1 MPIIEARR
9 RFLATLSTAGD
20 GEPCCGAQSHT
31 AESLLET
38 TLSMTPTRRR
48 FLAALSLAGMASILR
63 TPESLA
69 GEEPLETTSVR
80 FMKTPSLCHAP
91 QFVAEE
97 LLRAEGFT
105 EIRYIEG
112 ASSAEINEAVASGK
126 IDFCTHFAPQWASV
140 IDSGGA
146 VTVLSGVHVG
156 CFELFG
162 KEDIRSIAD
171 LKGRSVGVAALG
183 SSDHLFLSVM
193 AAHIGL
199 DPARDIHWVTSQS
212 PTPAELFADG
222 KIDAC
227 LGLPPVPQ
235 DLRARHI
242 GHIVVN
248 SSLDRPWSQYFC
260 CMLAGHR
267 DYVHKYP
274 VATKRVLRAVL
285 KGADLCASEPERAAR
300 QLVDGGFTAR
310 YDYALQ
316 TMRDVPYDKW
326 REYDPEDTL
335 RYYALRLHELGFVKS
350 TPQKI
355 IADGTDWR
363 FLAELK
369 RELKA

>member
-1 MPIIEARR
+1 
-9 RFLATLSTAGD
+9 
-20 GEPCCGAQSHT
+20 
-31 AESLLET
+31 
-38 TLSMTPTRRR
+38 MTMQTRRC
-48 FLAALSLAGMASILR
+48 FMTALSLAGAASLLR
-63 TPESLA
+63 APEALA
-69 GEEPLETTSVR
+69 AEGPLETTSVR
-80 FMKTPSLCHAP
+80 LMQTPSLCHAP

-105 EIRYIEG
+105 EIHYIKA
-112 ASSAEINEAVASGK
+112 ASTAEINEAVASGK
-126 IDFCTHFAPQWASV
+126 IDFNMHFAPQWASI
-140 IDSGGA
+140 IDSGA
-146 VTVLSGVHVG
+146 PVTVLSGVHVG

-162 KEDIRSIAD
+162 NEDIRSIAD
-171 LKGRSVGVAALG
+171 LKGRAVGIAALG
-183 SSDHLFLSVM
+183 SSDHLFVSVM

-199 DPARDIHWVTSQS
+199 DPARDIRWVTSQS

-242 GHIVVN
+242 GHVVVN

-267 DYVHKYP
+267 DYVQKYP

-285 KGADLCASEPERAAR
+285 KGADLCASQPERTAR
-300 QLVDGGFTAR
+300 QLVDGGFAAR

-316 TMRDVPYDKW
+316 TLRDVPYDKW
-326 REYDPEDTL
+326 REYDPEDTV
-335 RYYALRLHELGFVKS
+335 RYYALRLHDLGFVKS

-363 FLAELK
+363 FLHELK

>member
-1 MPIIEARR
+1 MPI
-9 RFLATLSTAGD
+9 L
-20 GEPCCGAQSHT
+20 H
-31 AESLLET
+31 
-38 TLSMTPTRRR
+38 TRRG
-48 FLAALSLAGMASILR
+48 FLTGLSLAAA
-63 TPESLA
+63 A
-69 GEEPLETTSVR
+69 GLFRAPAIAAEDRLETTSVR
-80 FMKTPSLCHAP
+80 LMRTPSLCHAP
-91 QFVAEE
+91 QFVIEE

-105 EIRYIEG
+105 DIRYIEG
-112 ASSAEINEAVASGK
+112 ATSAEINPAVASGTV
-126 IDFCTHFAPQWASV
+126 DFNTHFAPQWVSV
-140 IDSGGA
+140 IDGGGP

-162 KEDIRSIAD
+162 NASIRSIAD
-171 LKGRSVGVAALG
+171 LKGKTVGVAALG
-183 SSDHLFLSVM
+183 SSDHLFVSVM
-193 AAHIGL
+193 ASHIGL
-199 DPARDIHWVTSQS
+199 DPANDIRWVTSQS

-235 DLRARHI
+235 ELRTRNI
-242 GHIVVN
+242 GHVVVN
-248 SSLDRPWSQYFC
+248 SGMDRPWSEYFC

-267 DYVHKYP
+267 DYVQKNP
-274 VATKRVLRAVL
+274 VATKRILRAVL
-285 KGADLCASEPERAAR
+285 KGADLCAGEPERAAR

-326 REYDPEDTL
+326 REYDPEDTV
-335 RYYALRLHELGFVKS
+335 RYYALRLHDLGFVKS

-363 FLAELK
+363 FLNEVK

>member
-1 MPIIEARR
+1 MSPLRAAEDDLNAMVGRDPMEMSHTRR
-9 RFLATLSTAGD
+9 RFLATLS
-20 GEPCCGAQSHT
+20 
-31 AESLLET
+31 
-38 TLSMTPTRRR
+38 
-48 FLAALSLAGMASILR
+48 LAGAACFAR
-63 TPESLA
+63 APRAVAAE
-69 GEEPLETTSVR
+69 GPPETTSVR
-80 FMKTPSLCHAP
+80 FMRTPSLCHAP

-105 EIRYIEG
+105 DIQYIERK
-112 ASSAEINEAVASGK
+112 SSAEINEAVTSGRV
-126 IDFCTHFAPQWASV
+126 DFNTHFAPQWVSV
-140 IDSGGA
+140 IDGGGL

-162 KEDIRSIAD
+162 KENIRTIAD
-171 LKGRSVGVAALG
+171 LKCKTVGVAALG
-183 SSDHLFLSVM
+183 SSDHLFVSVM

-199 DPARDIHWVTSQS
+199 DPASDIRWVTSQS

-235 DLRARHI
+235 DLRARHV
-242 GHIVVN
+242 GHVVVN
-248 SSLDRPWSQYFC
+248 SAMDRPWSQYFC

-267 DYVHKYP
+267 DYVQKYP

-285 KGADLCASEPERAAR
+285 KAADFCAGQPERAAR
-300 QLVDGGFTAR
+300 QLVNGGFTAR

-326 REYDPEDTL
+326 REYEPEDTP

-363 FLAELK
+363 FLDELK